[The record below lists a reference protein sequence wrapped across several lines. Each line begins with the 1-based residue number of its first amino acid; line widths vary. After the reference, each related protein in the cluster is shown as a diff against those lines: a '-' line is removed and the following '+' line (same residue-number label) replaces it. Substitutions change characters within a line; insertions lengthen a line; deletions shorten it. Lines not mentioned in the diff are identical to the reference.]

1 NTDQAILFVAG
12 STFSGNQAL
21 GGSHNTSTGGSG
33 AAVGAGHSAGLANF
47 GVATIAY
54 STFEDNEARGG
65 SGNSGDGTSVQGV
78 GNAFGGAIF
87 TGAANS
93 SGSPASL
100 ILDHVTLR
108 GNRAVGGDGNTAGTS
123 LGTARG
129 GGLETNGAGLGVTPS
144 GGSTTTVRNSTIA
157 DNQAI

>member
-1 NTDQAILFVAG
+1 AFGGAIANTDQAILFVAG
-12 STFSGNQAL
+12 STFSGNQSL

-33 AAVGAGHSAGLANF
+33 AAVGVGHGAGLANF
-47 GVATIAY
+47 GMATITD
-54 STFEDNEARGG
+54 STFEGHEARGG
-65 SGNSGDGTSVQGV
+65 SGNSGDGISFQGV

-123 LGTARG
+123 LGAARG
-129 GGLETNGAGLGVTPS
+129 GGLETNGAGFDGLPS
-144 GGSTTTVRNSTIA
+144 GGS
-157 DNQAI
+157 